1 MKAIN
6 LFLILTLLHIW
17 QPLAHAQSESVYEA
31 QILVGSGK
39 NIEAKPVEISLE
51 SDRVKIRGSKK
62 SFETKYISFSE
73 IESAD
78 YTFSDRPR
86 YTVATLGALAFGVA
100 ALPIFFMKT
109 KKNWL
114 TINADKNSAILQLQS
129 DNYRMLLLAMQSK
142 GIKISDSG
150 NRGEREKAQKDTKE
164 NSEKEKRQ
172 KKN

>member
-6 LFLILTLLHIW
+6 LFLILILSFIC
-17 QPLAHAQSESVYEA
+17 QSPARAQNQSVYKA
-31 QILVGSGK
+31 QMLVGSGK

-51 SDRVKIRGSKK
+51 SDRIRIRGSKK
-62 SFETKYISFSE
+62 PFETKYISFTE

-100 ALPIFFMKT
+100 ALPVFFMKT

-114 TINADKNSAILQLQS
+114 TVYADKNSAILQLQS
-129 DNYRMLLLAMQSK
+129 DNYRMLLLGMQSK

-150 NRGEREKAQKDTKE
+150 NRDERGKNQKDTKE
-164 NSEKEKRQ
+164 NGEKEKRQ
-172 KKN
+172 TKN

>member
-6 LFLILTLLHIW
+6 LFLILILSLIC
-17 QPLAHAQSESVYEA
+17 QPLGRAQDQSVYKV
-31 QILVGSGK
+31 QMLVGSGK
-39 NIEAKPVEISLE
+39 NIEAKSAVISLE
-51 SDRVKIRGSKK
+51 SDRIKIRGSKK
-62 SFETKYISFSE
+62 PFETKYISFTE

-100 ALPIFFMKT
+100 ALPVFFMKT

-150 NRGEREKAQKDTKE
+150 NRDELEKVQKDTKE